1 MYLFCKVINDKKY
14 VCSFQT
20 MHDCRRY
27 RFFITIK
34 IIEEELY
41 FDVLLETLCNID
53 SKKHYIN
60 YSSLI
65 SIFSTIKLLMV
76 KISAQS

>member
-41 FDVLLETLCNID
+41 FDVLLETLCNIE
-53 SKKHYIN
+53 SKNIILN
-60 YSSLI
+60 EATRI
-65 SIFSTIKLLMV
+65 
-76 KISAQS
+76 